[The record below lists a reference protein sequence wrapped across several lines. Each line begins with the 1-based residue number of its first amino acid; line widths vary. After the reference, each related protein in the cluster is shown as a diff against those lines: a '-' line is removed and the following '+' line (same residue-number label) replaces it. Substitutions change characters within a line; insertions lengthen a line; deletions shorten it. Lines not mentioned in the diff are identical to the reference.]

1 MWRRAACVLTAAL
14 VATTA
19 GAAAAG
25 DFDSI
30 FTGRTMRL
38 DVSHSGTAG
47 EEHLAVDRIRVE
59 GEWPGSRTQMVDDSN
74 LGAYLLAVVD
84 TRTQQ
89 TVYSRGFSSIYG
101 EWETTA
107 EALAGTWRTFQESYR
122 FPEPRGT
129 VQVVV
134 RKRGTDGAFREIFTT
149 VVDPSSRAVDRAAP
163 APQGEVWEV
172 ASNGPPATKVDLLI
186 LGDGHTAAERDRFR
200 SDVDRTV
207 AAIFSVEP
215 YHGHRAD
222 FNVRAIFTPAA
233 EPGISRPRAGVWRS
247 SPLGLSYNAFDS
259 ERYILTFANREV
271 REVAAQAPYDVLI
284 LLANSDKYGG
294 GGIFNL
300 YLTAAAGS
308 AQFDYLVVHELGHS
322 FAGLADEYYTSET
335 SYAKLPPP
343 DTEPWEPNITALL
356 DPARLKWKDLVADGT
371 PIPTPWDQERYD
383 ATSIAFQKRRRE
395 LRARGASEAEMDA
408 YFAEVK
414 AVTGPMLA
422 GEQYA
427 GKVGAFEGAGY
438 RAHGLYRP
446 STDCIMFT
454 RNPHGFC
461 PVCAR
466 AIERVIG
473 LYSH

>member
-1 MWRRAACVLTAAL
+1 MVRTTVSIVTALLLTAA
-14 VATTA
+14 ATA
-19 GAAAAG
+19 LAG
-25 DFDSI
+25 DFDRF
-30 FTGRTMRL
+30 FTGATMRL
-38 DVSHSGTAG
+38 DVSHTGTAG

-59 GEWPGSRTQMVDDSN
+59 GEWPGSRTVLEDDSN

-84 TRTQQ
+84 PATQR

-122 FPEPRGT
+122 FPEPRGE

-134 RKRGTDGAFREIFTT
+134 RKRGADGAFREIFTT
-149 VVDPSSRAVDRAAP
+149 LVDPEGRDVDRADP
-163 APQGEVWEV
+163 ATRGEVWEI

-186 LGDGHTAAERDRFR
+186 LGDGYTAAERDRFR
-200 SDVDRTV
+200 ADVDHAVT
-207 AAIFSVEP
+207 AIFSVEP
-215 YHGHRAD
+215 YRSHRTD
-222 FNVRAIFTPAA
+222 FNIRAIFTAA
-233 EPGISRPRAGVWRS
+233 SQSGISRPRAGVWRS

-259 ERYILTFANREV
+259 ERYILTFANRDL
-271 REVAAQAPYDVLI
+271 REVAAQAPYDVLV
-284 LLANSDKYGG
+284 LLADSDQYGG

-335 SYAKLPPP
+335 SYEKLPPP

-356 DPARLKWKDLVADGT
+356 DPAHLKWGDMVAAGT

-383 ATSIAFQKRRRE
+383 ATSIAFQKRRRA
-395 LRARGASEAEMDA
+395 LRAQGASEAEMDA

-422 GEQYA
+422 GEPYA

-446 STDCIMFT
+446 ATDCIMFT
-454 RNPHGFC
+454 RNPQSFC
-461 PVCAR
+461 PVCAA

-473 LYSH
+473 MYTR